1 MRLEVTLSRSGLL
14 RLRFASVELEERF
27 CTDYDLR
34 HRKLIAA
41 GIVVGIG
48 MHCLFL
54 FLDRSVQPT
63 LYPTF
68 WFYRLT
74 IALPILLVALTLCL
88 RAQWC
93 KWVQPTAAV
102 AVAMSGVSLVLM
114 LDVMEQAENPQVTYA
129 TGLLLVMFFA
139 YSFLR
144 LRLIYALFGCV
155 SFTLFFEFLAL
166 GRWGWEGPAAL
177 EQQFFII
184 ATHITGIAACWTIE
198 NSFRQNFLSNLQ
210 LTEAHQTTRQEREK
224 SERLLI
230 KVLPPSIAERLRE
243 EHGVVAD
250 AFDNVAVLFIDLV
263 GFTAMAES
271 IPPAEVVTFLDTF
284 FARLDRLTDKHGAE
298 KIKTIGDAYM
308 VIAGAPV
315 PHSKPETVL
324 ADLAL
329 ELLEDLEQNPLPNP
343 QLSQVRMGL
352 HAGPVVAGVIGL
364 NRFSY
369 DLWGN
374 TVNLASRLES
384 GGLPGEIHISETI
397 HDRLKSTYK
406 TKSLGSRDIKGI
418 GSLSTWLLLGKLPDE
433 SVQG

>member
-1 MRLEVTLSRSGLL
+1 LEVTLTRSGPL

-27 CTDYDLR
+27 CADYDLR
-34 HRKLIAA
+34 HRKLVAA
-41 GIVVGIG
+41 GVVVGIG
-48 MHCLFL
+48 MHFLFL

-63 LYPTF
+63 LYRSF

-74 IALPILLVALTLCL
+74 VALPILLVTLTLCL

-93 KWVQPTAAV
+93 KWVQPAAAL

-114 LDVMEQAENPQVTYA
+114 LDVMEQADNPQVTYA

-155 SFTLFFEFLAL
+155 SFTVFFEAMVL
-166 GRWGWEGPAAL
+166 GRWDWGGPAAL

-184 ATHITGIAACWTIE
+184 GTHIAGIAACWTIE
-198 NSFRQNFLSNLQ
+198 NSVRQNFLSNLL
-210 LTEAHQTTRQEREK
+210 LTEAHQATRHEREK
-224 SERLLI
+224 SERLLLKI
-230 KVLPPSIAERLRE
+230 LPPSIAERLRE
-243 EHGVVAD
+243 DHGVVAD

-271 IPPAEVVTFLDTF
+271 TPPAEVVTFLDTF

-308 VIAGAPV
+308 VIAGAPI
-315 PHSKPETVL
+315 PHPKPETVL
-324 ADLAL
+324 ANLAL
-329 ELLEDLEQNPLPNP
+329 DLLEGLEQNPLPNS

-374 TVNLASRLES
+374 TVNFASRLES
-384 GGLPGEIHISETI
+384 GGIPGAIHISETI
-397 HDRLKSTYK
+397 HDRLKTTYK

-418 GSLSTWLLLGKLPDE
+418 GSVSTWLLVGKLPGE
-433 SVQG
+433 

>member
-1 MRLEVTLSRSGLL
+1 MAPIDESSVRGRLVDLSCDPTVYGLIGSIRLEVTLNRAGLL

-63 LYPTF
+63 LYQTF
-68 WFYRLT
+68 WFYRFT
-74 IALPILLVALTLCL
+74 IALPILFVTLALCL

-114 LDVMEQAENPQVTYA
+114 LDVMEQADNPQVTYA

-144 LRLIYALFGCV
+144 LRLIYALFGCI
-155 SFTLFFEFLAL
+155 SFTLFFEVLAL

-184 ATHITGIAACWTIE
+184 GTHITGIAACWTIE

-250 AFDNVAVLFIDLV
+250 AFDNVAVLFEYDQRSVFDHLPW
-263 GFTAMAES
+263 FQRRTTTW
-271 IPPAEVVTFLDTF
+271 P
-284 FARLDRLTDKHGAE
+284 K
-298 KIKTIGDAYM
+298 
-308 VIAGAPV
+308 
-315 PHSKPETVL
+315 KPGC
-324 ADLAL
+324 
-329 ELLEDLEQNPLPNP
+329 
-343 QLSQVRMGL
+343 RYKR
-352 HAGPVVAGVIGL
+352 
-364 NRFSY
+364 RF
-369 DLWGN
+369 
-374 TVNLASRLES
+374 V
-384 GGLPGEIHISETI
+384 
-397 HDRLKSTYK
+397 
-406 TKSLGSRDIKGI
+406 
-418 GSLSTWLLLGKLPDE
+418 
-433 SVQG
+433 